1 MMSSEI
7 GFSFVPK
14 RQGEFEM
21 LRTQAVD
28 AARQS
33 KVSQRALAPV
43 APLPVVMTAQPMPAA
58 QQTPFPVAL
67 FPVEDP
73 WYKKPSV
80 IGGIAAGVLVLGLGG
95 YMVARR

>member
-14 RQGEFEM
+14 RQGELEM

-28 AARQS
+28 ARQS

-43 APLPVVMTAQPMPAA
+43 APLPVVMTAQPMPSTH
-58 QQTPFPVAL
+58 TPFPVAF

-80 IGGIAAGVLVLGLGG
+80 IGSIAAGVLALGLGG